1 MEKTNN
7 TTQWST
13 IIQSKT
19 GWFDIS
25 MSEVWKYRD
34 LVMLFVRRDFV
45 SVYKQTIL
53 GPLWFLIQPLFSTL
67 VFTIIFGKVA
77 KIPTDGVPHAL
88 FYLSGIVC
96 WNYFSSCLV
105 KTSDTFV
112 SNAGLFGKVY
122 FPRLT
127 VSIGVVI
134 TNMIS
139 FLIQFLLFM
148 GVLFYYYL
156 AGAAIQPNLWV
167 LAIPLLLLEMAAL
180 GLGTGILISSLTTKY
195 RDLAY
200 LATFGVQLWMYGTP
214 IVYPL
219 SQIPQ
224 QWQWL
229 YYLNPVASI
238 VESFRF
244 AFLGV
249 GGVTMSHILSSIGII
264 ILILVIGVIVFSRIE
279 KNFMDTV

>member
-1 MEKTNN
+1 M
-7 TTQWST
+7 
-13 IIQSKT
+13 
-19 GWFDIS
+19 
-25 MSEVWKYRD
+25 
-34 LVMLFVRRDFV
+34 
-45 SVYKQTIL
+45 
-53 GPLWFLIQPLFSTL
+53 
-67 VFTIIFGKVA
+67 FTIIFGKVA